1 MFIDEAIV
9 NLRSGSGGDG
19 AVSFRREKFVA
30 QGGPD
35 GGDGG
40 DGGDLYIQ
48 STNNLNTLM
57 HFNNQ
62 KIFSAEDGEGGKGK
76 RMNGKSG
83 EDLIIKV
90 PVGTIVKDLDSGK
103 VVADFDS
110 EKKVLFLKGGKGG
123 KGNLKFKSSKRQ
135 APYIALKG
143 EKGLEIKI
151 KLELKLLADIAL
163 VGLPNAGKSSFIN
176 SVSAAKSKV
185 GDYPFTTLE
194 PKLGVIKFKD
204 YHFVIADV
212 PGLIEGA
219 AEGKGLGHKFLKHI
233 ERSRLIFHMLDLSES
248 NIEDDFY
255 IINKE
260 LSRYKEELGNKKQ
273 IVVGTKTDLDI
284 PESSKEFVKHL
295 KKTYPVFT
303 ISSYTKEGIENL
315 IKFAVQ
321 ELNNL
326 DKEEEITEI
335 VSVYEFFRHKYEEDI
350 VIKKENNTFIVE
362 GRIVNSIVNKYVA
375 TKDTF
380 DMLLDILTR
389 EGLDSKL
396 KKAGAKEGDTI
407 KILDNEMEFVE

>member
-260 LSRYKEELGNKKQ
+260 LSRYKEELGN
-273 IVVGTKTDLDI
+273 I
-284 PESSKEFVKHL
+284 
-295 KKTYPVFT
+295 
-303 ISSYTKEGIENL
+303 
-315 IKFAVQ
+315 
-321 ELNNL
+321 
-326 DKEEEITEI
+326 ITET
-335 VSVYEFFRHKYEEDI
+335 VDDVA
-350 VIKKENNTFIVE
+350 EN
-362 GRIVNSIVNKYVA
+362 S
-375 TKDTF
+375 
-380 DMLLDILTR
+380 
-389 EGLDSKL
+389 
-396 KKAGAKEGDTI
+396 
-407 KILDNEMEFVE
+407 

>member
-315 IKFAVQ
+315 IKIAVQ

-396 KKAGAKEGDTI
+396 KKAGAKEGDTV

>member
-396 KKAGAKEGDTI
+396 KKAGAKEGDTV

>member
-375 TKDTF
+375 TKNTF

-396 KKAGAKEGDTI
+396 KKAGAKEGDTV